1 MLLSGGTMFNPCWG
15 RQFFSLKNIHIIII
29 KISYCCGM
37 RSNKNLQIKQITVK
51 NEKKEFKIKKMQQQL
66 QQQ

>member
-1 MLLSGGTMFNPCWG
+1 
-15 RQFFSLKNIHIIII
+15 
-29 KISYCCGM
+29 M